1 MSPAMTATAAPADPP
16 SPDGAA
22 GIAPLRSGPL
32 RIAMFSDNFHPELG
46 GIQDSILA
54 SVRALGARGHRILL
68 FAPAASARDYARA
81 NLPVAEPD
89 LGPNV
94 IVRRLFSLPV
104 PSSSQQSRVV
114 VPFGRCWREA
124 AGFGAELVHSHT
136 FLGVGLEGLRAAW
149 RLRLPLVGTNHWA
162 VGAFDL
168 YAPVGRDAFRRFSLR
183 AVTRYYQACDWVTG
197 PSRFTIDDMVTSG
210 LDRPC
215 SVISNPIDT
224 TVFRP
229 ADRAAL
235 KEALGL
241 TGETIVYAGRL
252 GREKC
257 IDVLI
262 RAFAGLAAGRSAA
275 MLVLAGHGSARPELE
290 ALARE
295 LGVAERVRFTGTLD
309 HAALARLFAAADV
322 FAIASTSETQSMV
335 LLQAMA
341 CGLPVVG
348 ARRGGLIE
356 HIPQDAGRLAE
367 PGDAEDFRENLVR
380 ILADQ
385 AMRERM
391 GAEARRF
398 AERFSVAAIADAWE
412 DVYRRMLPGTA
423 ETPAPAVGA
432 EDLARSGTCT

>member
-1 MSPAMTATAAPADPP
+1 MSAAVTAAVVPPA
-16 SPDGAA
+16 A
-22 GIAPLRSGPL
+22 RSQEQPPL

-54 SVRALGARGHRILL
+54 SARALGARGHRILL

-81 NLPVAEPD
+81 NLPVAEPE

-94 IVRRLFSLPV
+94 TVRRLFSLPV

-114 VPFGRCWREA
+114 VPLGRCWREA
-124 AGFGAELVHSHT
+124 AGFGAALVHSHT
-136 FLGVGLEGLRAAW
+136 FLGVGFEALRTAR
-149 RLRLPLVGTNHWA
+149 RLGLPLVGTNHWA

-168 YAPVGRDAFRRFSLR
+168 YAPVARDAFRRVSLR
-183 AVTRYYQACDWVTG
+183 AVTRYYQACDRVTG
-197 PSRFTIDDMVTSG
+197 PSRFTIDDMVAGG
-210 LDRPC
+210 LTRPC

-224 TVFRP
+224 DIFRP
-229 ADRAAL
+229 AAGAARQVL
-235 KEALGL
+235 KDELGL

-252 GREKC
+252 AREKC

-262 RAFAGLAAGRSAA
+262 RAFAGLAAGRPAA
-275 MLVLAGHGSARPELE
+275 LLVLAGHGSARGELE
-290 ALARE
+290 ALAQQ
-295 LGVAERVRFTGTLD
+295 LGVAERVRFTGTLS
-309 HAALARLFAAADV
+309 HAALARLFAASDV

-356 HIPQDAGRLAE
+356 HIPQEAGQLAE
-367 PGDAEDFRENLVR
+367 PGQADAFRENLVR

-391 GAEARRF
+391 GVAARRF
-398 AERFSVAAIADAWE
+398 AEAFSVTAIADAWE
-412 DVYRRMLPGTA
+412 DVYRRLLADAAARPMPG
-423 ETPAPAVGA
+423 VGA
-432 EDLARSGTCT
+432 EDLARSGPCT